1 MPLHNKLLTNIPCL
15 MATLLSSNSRSM
27 MVISLCQI
35 GLFQI
40 WSIRTMI
47 LSLLRS
53 TKQLGKKVTSVIGQR
68 PHPLNQSKFKKC
80 RLISTQIPFGTF
92 QMKILIISDSFW
104 IMQSMSINSLSNIA
118 IYPKTKIFL
127 CKFKWISNGM
137 GQKQQ
142 QILAK
147 CLVSL
152 SITAFTLIVSLD
164 FNLSISHSHAR
175 SVNKM
180 NYHHFLSC
188 LIKFIFR
195 S

>member
-1 MPLHNKLLTNIPCL
+1 MPWHNKFLTKILCL
-15 MATLLSSNSRSM
+15 MATLLCSNSRSM
-27 MVISLCQI
+27 MVKSLCQT
-35 GLFQI
+35 GLFLI

-53 TKQLGKKVTSVIGQR
+53 TKQLGKKVTSVSGQR
-68 PHPLNQSKFKKC
+68 LHPLNQSKFKKC
-80 RLISTQIPFGTF
+80 KLISTQIAFGTF
-92 QMKILIISDSFW
+92 QKKILIISEWFW
-104 IMQSMSINSLSNIA
+104 MMQSMWINSLLNIW
-118 IYPKTKIFL
+118 IYLKTKIFL
-127 CKFKWISNGM
+127 YKFKWISNGM
-137 GQKQQ
+137 RQQQQ

-147 CLVSL
+147 CLVRL

-180 NYHHFLSC
+180 NSQHFLSC